1 MDCGF
6 LSSIVAEPLR
16 FYPLWDDP
24 LCAVLP
30 ENHPLAEKAQISLTE
45 LFRYPLIIETPG
57 CDNDIQHLLKKCPIR
72 PRIAYS
78 FRDDPLIMAFVRRGL
93 GVTISQELVPESTG
107 RAGIVSRV
115 LLEYWQREFS
125 NLPSPASAAA
135 ALGQGPVQ
143 PGENGQPGGEVG
155 HGGSRRGAVGAQ
167 AGKGGLPG

>member
-1 MDCGF
+1 MEILDGNYDEIRAWILHGQVGCGF

-30 ENHPLAEKAQISLTE
+30 ENHPMAEKAQISLGE
-45 LFRYPLIIETPG
+45 LFRYPLIIEMPG
-57 CDNDIQHLLKKCPIR
+57 CDNDIPHLLKKCPTQS
-72 PRIAYS
+72 RIAYS
-78 FRDDPLIMAFVRRGL
+78 FRDDPLIMALAPV
-93 GVTISQELVPESTG
+93 
-107 RAGIVSRV
+107 
-115 LLEYWQREFS
+115 
-125 NLPSPASAAA
+125 SAAA

-143 PGENGQPGGEVG
+143 PGQVGQPGGEVG